1 LNDELVKL
9 AYEWQ
14 TSFQNSNKSS
24 KSNKNSNKND
34 KSKNGKREEEGDGD
48 GDGEVHDYH
57 DYHDYHDHPTE
68 PVGDPVVVSTA
79 LITKWGRYFS
89 ACDDDDDGAM

>member
-34 KSKNGKREEEGDGD
+34 KSKSKNGKREEEGDGD
-48 GDGEVHDYH
+48 GEV
-57 DYHDYHDHPTE
+57 HDYHDHPTE
-68 PVGDPVVVSTA
+68 PVGDPVVVA
-79 LITKWGRYFS
+79 PARITKWGRYFS

>member
-14 TSFQNSNKSS
+14 TSFQS
-24 KSNKNSNKND
+24 SNKNNKSKS
-34 KSKNGKREEEGDGD
+34 KSKNGKQEQEKA
-48 GDGEVHDYH
+48 DGEG
-57 DYHDYHDHPTE
+57 HDYHDHPTE
-68 PVGDPVVVSTA
+68 PVGDPAVVSTA

-89 ACDDDDDGAM
+89 ACDDDDGAM